1 MCLERFFEDLQA
13 EFEEICWRD
22 RPERLRAENILKLRN
37 QTKKCEFALAR
48 HDLTGEE
55 LDRRLASLEN
65 LESELSE
72 RTEIYFHVSD
82 KKNAWEHALELDR
95 IRGEIAVLRRRTA
108 SHARIRESEAARLQ
122 ELREEISSLLRTHS
136 S

>member
-22 RPERLRAENILKLRN
+22 RPERLRAENVLRLRN
-37 QTKKCEFALAR
+37 QTKSCESALVR
-48 HDLTGEE
+48 HDLTAEE
-55 LDRRLASLEN
+55 LDRRLVNLKN
-65 LESELSE
+65 LESGLSE
-72 RTEIYFHVSD
+72 RIEIYVHVSD

-95 IRGEIAVLRRRTA
+95 IRGEIAELRRRTA
-108 SHARIRESEAARLQ
+108 SYARIREFEVARLQ
-122 ELREEISSLLRTHS
+122 GLREEITSLLAARS